1 VTLRETLHAEWT
13 KVRTIPATPWLV
25 LATVVLTI
33 TVGVAATAMVSCPNG
48 CTLDPARTSLTG
60 VALAQ
65 SAVAILAVLVVS
77 GEYGA
82 GMSHVTFTAMP
93 SRATVLAAKAVVVS
107 GLTCA
112 AGVVA
117 VTVSIVVGRVTLPA
131 FSLTGAVLRAGV
143 GSVLYLVLIGLLSL
157 GVATAVRDAAPAVG
171 IVLALLYLFPIVA
184 HFGDQLWYRHVEQV
198 GPMTAGLAVQVTV
211 DIAAQPIAPWIGL
224 GVLSAWG
231 AGALLAGGLLLTFRD
246 A

>member
-1 VTLRETLHAEWT
+1 MTLRETLHAEWT
-13 KVRTIPATPWLV
+13 KVRTAPATLWLV
-25 LATVVLTI
+25 LATVALTI
-33 TVGVAATAMVSCPNG
+33 AVGLAATAIVSCPNG
-48 CTLDPARTSLTG
+48 CTPDPARTSLTG
-60 VALAQ
+60 IAFAQ
-65 SAVAILAVLVVS
+65 SAVAILAVLAVS
-77 GEYGA
+77 GEYGT
-82 GMSHVTFTAMP
+82 GMIHVTFTAMP
-93 SRATVLAAKAVVVS
+93 GRTTVLAAKAVVVG

-117 VTVSIVVGRVTLPA
+117 VAVSIVVGRCTLPA
-131 FSLTGAVLRAGV
+131 FPLTGDVLRAGA

-157 GVATAVRDAAPAVG
+157 GVAAAARDAAPAVG

-211 DIAAQPIAPWIGL
+211 DVAAQPIAPWIGL
-224 GVLSAWG
+224 GVLSAWA
-231 AGALLAGGLLLTFRD
+231 AGALLAGGLLLRFRD